1 MTMQDP
7 VADML
12 TRIRNAQQAK
22 HENVT
27 LMSSILKEHIAEVLK
42 SEGFIADYSIETLDN
57 NSKTMTIDL
66 KYFKERPVITKIKR
80 VSRPGLRIYKSVKEL
95 TAVPGFGISIV
106 STPKGVMTHS
116 KAKASNLG
124 GEIICEVA

>member
-1 MTMQDP
+1 MQDP

-42 SEGFIADYSIETLDN
+42 SEGFISDYSVVTLDN
-57 NSKTMTIDL
+57 NSKSMTIDL
-66 KYFKERPVITKIKR
+66 KYFKDRPVITRIKR
-80 VSRPGLRIYKSVKEL
+80 VSRPGLRIYKSVKDL
-95 TAVPGFGISIV
+95 MPVPGFGISIV
-106 STPKGVMTHS
+106 STSKGVMTHS

>member
-1 MTMQDP
+1 MQDP